1 MTHTNTTKKDAGAT
15 NANALHTG
23 TNSADFRSHG
33 PIQQALDGNK
43 TTWLTAAFTRIKDV
57 LTGFYLD
64 RGIGIEAI
72 FAVIMLAVFV
82 TVRVFQ

>member
-1 MTHTNTTKKDAGAT
+1 MTHNTQQKAQGTCDSKG
-15 NANALHTG
+15 LHTN
-23 TNSADFRSHG
+23 TNSADSRSHG

-64 RGIGIEAI
+64 RGIGIEAVA
-72 FAVIMLAVFV
+72 AVVMLAVFV

>member
-1 MTHTNTTKKDAGAT
+1 MTHTNTTEKDAGAT
-15 NANALHTG
+15 NANALHTH
-23 TNSADFRSHG
+23 TNSADFRSHVQ
-33 PIQQALDGNK
+33 IQQALDGNK
-43 TTWLTAAFTRIKDV
+43 TTWLTVAYRRIKDG

-72 FAVIMLAVFV
+72 FAVIMLAIFV

>member
-1 MTHTNTTKKDAGAT
+1 MTHTNTTEKDAGAT
-15 NANALHTG
+15 NANALHTD

-43 TTWLTAAFTRIKDV
+43 TTWLTAAFTRIKDG
-57 LTGFYLD
+57 LTGFYLE

-72 FAVIMLAVFV
+72 AALIMLAVFAV
-82 TVRVFQ
+82 VRAFQ